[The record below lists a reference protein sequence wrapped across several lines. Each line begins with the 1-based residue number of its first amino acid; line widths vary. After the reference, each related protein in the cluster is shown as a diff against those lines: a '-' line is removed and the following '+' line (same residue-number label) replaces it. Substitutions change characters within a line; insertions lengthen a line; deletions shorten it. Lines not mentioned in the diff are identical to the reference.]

1 MTKDI
6 VAKEMLIIVIGIIYP
21 DIKDYISET

>member
-1 MTKDI
+1 MTKNI